1 MKKVFLL
8 AAVAIATSAN
18 AQVIQFN
25 TDAAPLELNSDGK
38 PLTAGTAIGSNDA
51 LSVAVAFDD
60 TYKLTDCKGNAFNS
74 IKFDDVEALTKGGIT
89 GSNNAVDVD
98 GKAPRINHKVP
109 AQGTAYAITSSK
121 DGYMYIV
128 NKFSPNKTYT
138 IFEDGKLIGHKLAME
153 TVAKLQIMVCTSG
166 ASKPAVRM
174 FTLTRTLNS
183 PRENA
188 SYISFLLPLNSSS
201 SSNSLEST

>member
-8 AAVAIATSAN
+8 AAVAFATSAN

-25 TDAAPLELNSDGK
+25 TDAAPLELTSDGK
-38 PLTAGTAIGSNDA
+38 ALTAGTAIGSNDA

-98 GKAPRINHKVP
+98 GKAPRITHKVP
-109 AQGTAYAITSSK
+109 AQGTAYAIESSK

-153 TVAKLQIMVCTSG
+153 TVA
-166 ASKPAVRM
+166 
-174 FTLTRTLNS
+174 
-183 PRENA
+183 NA
-188 SYISFLLPLNSSS
+188 DFPEGIIFWELKV
-201 SSNSLEST
+201 EC